1 MSADQSQVELVKLKS
16 GQLVRAGQVVL
27 TTGTFLRGMIHIGNV
42 KYPAG
47 RHRRD
52 SDEVEPASIGLA
64 DTIAKIG
71 FRLGRCKTGTPPRLH
86 IGSVDF
92 SGLEVQ

>member
-1 MSADQSQVELVKLKS
+1 MSENQQHIEYVTLKNS
-16 GQLVRAGQVVL
+16 ERIRVGQVVL

-52 SDEVEPASIGLA
+52 SD
-64 DTIAKIG
+64 
-71 FRLGRCKTGTPPRLH
+71 
-86 IGSVDF
+86 
-92 SGLEVQ
+92 

>member
-1 MSADQSQVELVKLKS
+1 MSEDQKQIEFVTLKNDHRIR
-16 GQLVRAGQVVL
+16 VGQVVL

-52 SDEVEPASIGLA
+52 SD
-64 DTIAKIG
+64 
-71 FRLGRCKTGTPPRLH
+71 
-86 IGSVDF
+86 
-92 SGLEVQ
+92 

>member
-1 MSADQSQVELVKLKS
+1 M
-16 GQLVRAGQVVL
+16 L
-27 TTGTFLRGMIHIGNV
+27 TTGTFLRGVIHIGNV

-52 SDEVEPASIGLA
+52 SDEVEPASIGLSE
-64 DTIAKIG
+64 TINKLR

-86 IGSVDF
+86 IESIDF
-92 SGLEVQ
+92 SPL

>member
-1 MSADQSQVELVKLKS
+1 MSDDLKTIKHIKLKDNIEIKAKS
-16 GQLVRAGQVVL
+16 VIL

-52 SDEVEPASIGLA
+52 SD
-64 DTIAKIG
+64 
-71 FRLGRCKTGTPPRLH
+71 
-86 IGSVDF
+86 
-92 SGLEVQ
+92 